1 MNDLMKL
8 SRETQIVLVGI
19 VLYVILSFL
28 DWQQACAPGGSICV
42 GQTEWHGIGVLG
54 GLVAVAL
61 LLWEVGRVVGV
72 KIALGAL
79 SPALIS
85 VVLAVALL
93 VLTVITFLSHN
104 EFRHWPEWTALIIS
118 ILIAVAAVRRGRG
131 EGVEMPKVGSA
142 MGSGGGSGGGST
154 GGSSTGGSST
164 GAGGGSMGGGSMGGG
179 SSTGMGGSGSSAAGG
194 DEGGGKPPEA

>member
-8 SRETQIVLVGI
+8 PREAQIVLVGT

-54 GLVAVAL
+54 ALIAVAL

-72 KIALGAL
+72 KIELGAL

-93 VLTVITFLSHN
+93 VVTVITFLSHN
-104 EFRHWPEWTALIIS
+104 EFRHWPEWTALIVS

-131 EGVEMPKVGSA
+131 EGVEMPKMSSA

-154 GGSSTGGSST
+154 GGSSTG
-164 GAGGGSMGGGSMGGG
+164 AGGGSMGGG

-194 DEGGGKPPEA
+194 DEGGAQPPGA